1 MAVNLCYCDP
11 VKNLTVSVPDD
22 VYRAA
27 RVKAAEEGSSI
38 SALVTGYL
46 RSLADQDAEFARLE
60 QQQNAV
66 LAEVER
72 FRAADRLSRDDV
84 HGRALR

>member
-1 MAVNLCYCDP
+1 M
-11 VKNLTVSVPDD
+11 PDD